1 MNNELISVIMSTYNE
16 PEKWIRESVESIL
29 NQSYINIE
37 FIIVCDNPQNKILI
51 KLLEEYKRKDSR
63 ITIILNEKNI
73 GLTKSLNKAI
83 IYSNGEYIA
92 RMDSDDIADKERL
105 EKQIIYLN
113 KNKLD
118 LIGAGVKCI
127 TENKELIAVL
137 NKLPKENNTFK
148 RKIRYNN
155 CMPHPTWFGRKDV
168 FSELNGYRNI
178 DYAED
183 YDFILRALHKGFR
196 LGNINE
202 VLLDYRMRSTSI
214 SNKNGLKQFVT
225 SKELVKA
232 YRENYILDYDKLTTE
247 IKNKII
253 KLNEKDEEKYLK
265 AGEEFS
271 AGIKCFNIIRI
282 LRALITSKYYRKKT
296 MCYLRGLV

>member
-37 FIIVCDNPQNKILI
+37 FIIVCDNPKNKILI

-282 LRALITSKYYRKKT
+282 LRALITSKYYRKKI

>member
-37 FIIVCDNPQNKILI
+37 FIIVCDNPKNKILI

-282 LRALITSKYYRKKT
+282 LRSLITSKYYRKKI

>member
-83 IYSNGEYIA
+83 ISSNGKYIA

-282 LRALITSKYYRKKT
+282 LRALITSKYYRKKI

>member
-37 FIIVCDNPQNKILI
+37 FIIVCDNPKNKILI

-282 LRALITSKYYRKKT
+282 LRALITSKYYRKKV